1 MDEELG
7 LYLERKLKGVYY
19 VLVKMGAKKEDAEDI
34 LQETAYRFVQLL
46 DGVDERYMDAWLY
59 RVAINLFYDGLKKQ
73 KTMGRYLAL
82 FETDDLLDL
91 YTPEQSLID
100 GEFEK
105 QMKIAMSKLR
115 PKDTEILLLKYSA
128 GFSLK
133 DMAHLLETT
142 DKSIKTQLARAK
154 KRLRKMIEEDTYFE

>member
-19 VLVKMGAKKEDAEDI
+19 VLLKMGAKKEDAEDI

-46 DGVDERYMDAWLY
+46 DGVDERYIDAWLY

-73 KTMGRYLAL
+73 KTMDRYLAL
-82 FETDDLLDL
+82 FKTEDLLNL

-100 GEFEK
+100 GEFVK

-115 PKDTEILLLKYSA
+115 PKDTELLLLKYSA
-128 GFSLK
+128 EFSLK

-154 KRLRKMIEEDTYFE
+154 KRLRKMIEEDTYYE

>member
-7 LYLERKLKGVYY
+7 LYLKQKLKGVYF
-19 VLVKMGAKKEDAEDI
+19 VLLKMGAKKEDAEDI
-34 LQETAYRFVQLL
+34 LQETAYRFVHLL
-46 DGVDERYMDAWLY
+46 DGIDKAYMDAWLY

-73 KTMGRYLAL
+73 KTKDYYLAT
-82 FETDDLLDL
+82 FNTRDLLDL
-91 YTPEQSLID
+91 QTPEQSLIE
-100 GEFEK
+100 GEF
-105 QMKIAMSKLR
+105 QQRIKIALSKLT

-128 GFSLK
+128 EFSLK
-133 DMAHLLETT
+133 DIAHLLETT

>member
-7 LYLERKLKGVYY
+7 IYLEQKLKGVYF
-19 VLVKMGAKKEDAEDI
+19 VLVKMGAKREDAEDI

-46 DGVDERYMDAWLY
+46 DGIDETYMDAWLY

-73 KTMGRYLAL
+73 KTMVRYLAL
-82 FETDDLLDL
+82 FDTKDLLDF
-91 YTPEQSLID
+91 YTPEQSIIE
-100 GEFEK
+100 GEFQERV
-105 QMKIAMSKLR
+105 KIALSKLT

-128 GFSLK
+128 EFSLK
-133 DMAHLLETT
+133 DIAHLLDTT
-142 DKSIKTQLARAK
+142 DKSIKTQLTRAK